1 MATQTRI
8 AQWEAHLVDM
18 EPTRALR
25 LLGTAIANRIALGN
39 FKEAGALMLI
49 QQRITNAV
57 AEFKAGY
64 KES

>member
-8 AQWEAHLVDM
+8 AEWESHLCNM
-18 EPTRALR
+18 EPSRALR